1 MDLSSFR
8 RGMGAWGSRQSARP
22 DYRVLVATLE
32 AMQSAS
38 PAARALRGSR
48 ISPEAPAR
56 HDCLVALLLGEPG
69 WREVVG
75 SQGGCFHPDVA
86 ATRHAAVNQSDRA
99 VYLPV
104 SAFLQ

>member
-8 RGMGAWGSRQSARP
+8 RGMSAWASRRAARP

-32 AMQSAS
+32 AIQSAS
-38 PAARALRGSR
+38 PTARALRSSR

-69 WREVVG
+69 WRETVAV
-75 SQGGCFHPDVA
+75 QAGCFNPDGA
-86 ATRHAAVNQSDRA
+86 AAAASRRK
-99 VYLPV
+99 PK
-104 SAFLQ
+104 